1 MLSAVDIV
9 ADPSAPNAFVNGI
22 MEGKEWIW
30 DNGML
35 VERQIEEYRRE
46 LSRTS
51 ARQLEQKAT
60 KLFEDFLR
68 KLK

>member
-35 VERQIEEYRRE
+35 VERQIEEYHRE

>member
-1 MLSAVDIV
+1 
-9 ADPSAPNAFVNGI
+9 

-35 VERQIEEYRRE
+35 VERQIEEYHRE
-46 LSRTS
+46 LSRAS
-51 ARQLEQKAT
+51 ARQLEQKAI

-68 KLK
+68 KLG

>member
-1 MLSAVDIV
+1 
-9 ADPSAPNAFVNGI
+9 
-22 MEGKEWIW
+22 
-30 DNGML
+30 ML

-46 LSRTS
+46 LSKAS